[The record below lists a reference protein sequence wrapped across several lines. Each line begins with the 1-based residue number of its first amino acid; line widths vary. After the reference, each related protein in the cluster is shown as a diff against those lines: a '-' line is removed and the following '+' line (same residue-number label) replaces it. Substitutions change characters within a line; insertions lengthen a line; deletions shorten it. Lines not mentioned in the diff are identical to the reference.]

1 MFKRLLTA
9 LTLLIPGCD
18 SRVIKVTPPPSGAA
32 AQGIYTHTLLDV
44 HGDLASLAD
53 RAGEVTL
60 IVNVASHCGYTP
72 QYRDLQQL
80 HDAYSDRGF
89 SVIGFPCND
98 FGGQEPGD
106 ASAITAC
113 AAGHGASFPLMEK
126 VVVLEAEDQS
136 PVYRDLALTT
146 GALPRWNFGK
156 YLIGRDGVAIAY
168 YGSSVGPM
176 DQQLTAN
183 IETAING
190 VRE

>member
-1 MFKRLLTA
+1 MFKRMLTA

-18 SRVIKVTPPPSGAA
+18 SRVIRVTPPPPTGAA
-32 AQGIYTHTLLDV
+32 AQGIYTHTLHDV
-44 HGDLASLAD
+44 HGGLASLAD
-53 RAGEVTL
+53 RAGKVTL

-80 HDAYSDRGF
+80 HDAYSDQGF
-89 SVIGFPCND
+89 AVIGFPCND

-113 AAGHGASFPLMEK
+113 AAGHGASFSLMQK
-126 VVVLEAEDQS
+126 VVVLETEGQS
-136 PVYRDLALTT
+136 PVYRDLALAT

-156 YLIGRDGVAIAY
+156 YLIGRDGVPIAY

-176 DQQLTAN
+176 DATITDALEAALQSN
-183 IETAING
+183 
-190 VRE
+190 